1 MKNLYIVAL
10 LSISLL
16 SLQLYNSEQQT
27 DEYSKWKQHHQKLYQ
42 GVEDTYRKQI
52 FHQNLQIVN
61 EHNAR
66 YNQGLENFEIEANQ
80 FADLTFDEF
89 SSLYLYSSYPDQ
101 EYINNSFQKTTQKQ
115 NKSIKADIPDHYD
128 WSTIIQDY
136 SQPYNQGK
144 CLGSWAFAVAG
155 SIESALY
162 LGTYEQISPQYL
174 INCVDQTNPC
184 LEGSVKNTWDWVTDN
199 QNYLDLEVNVAYT
212 GTKGACIPSLD
223 NIQLLNGY
231 EMLNKDQFVQDSD
244 YYQALSEHIVVSPL
258 SVSSIYFQ
266 LYKTGVFDKPC
277 GNNPNYDA
285 LVVGYDARTD
295 QGSLPFYKLK
305 MSWSPN
311 YGEQGYVRIAMAN
324 KCIYEKQSYAN
335 KA

>member
-27 DEYSKWKQHHQKLYQ
+27 DEYSKWKQHHKKLYQ

-101 EYINNSFQKTTQKQ
+101 EYINNSFEKTTKKQK
-115 NKSIKADIPDHYD
+115 KAIKADIPDNYD
-128 WSTIIQDY
+128 WSTIQGY
-136 SQPYNQGK
+136 SQPYDQGK

-155 SIESALY
+155 SIEGARY
-162 LGTYEQISPQYL
+162 LGEYEQISPQYL
-174 INCVDQTNPC
+174 INCVPQDNPC
-184 LEGSVKNTWDWVTDN
+184 LEGGVKSTWDWVTDN
-199 QNYLDLEVNVAYT
+199 QHYLDLYASVPYT
-212 GTKGACIPSLD
+212 GTKGACLASKD

-231 EMLNKDQFVQDSD
+231 EMINQDQFVEDSD
-244 YYQALSEHIVVSPL
+244 YYQALSENIVVSPV

-266 LYKTGVFDKPC
+266 LYKKGVYDKPC
-277 GNNPNYDA
+277 GDSLNYDA

-295 QGSLPFYKLK
+295 QGYLPYYKLK
-305 MSWSPN
+305 MSWSATF
-311 YGEQGYVRIAMAN
+311 GEQGYIKIAMAN
-324 KCIYEKQSYAN
+324 KCIYAKQSFAN
-335 KA
+335 KV